1 MAKGTPNHL
10 DFHIDETWSY
20 ITGSGHVNPSNY
32 RPMNYDGLP
41 HDLFHAFY
49 YVGIYIGVPIL
60 ILIMI
65 GYAVAAIEEMNR

>member
-1 MAKGTPNHL
+1 
-10 DFHIDETWSY
+10 
-20 ITGSGHVNPSNY
+20 
-32 RPMNYDGLP
+32 MNYDGLP